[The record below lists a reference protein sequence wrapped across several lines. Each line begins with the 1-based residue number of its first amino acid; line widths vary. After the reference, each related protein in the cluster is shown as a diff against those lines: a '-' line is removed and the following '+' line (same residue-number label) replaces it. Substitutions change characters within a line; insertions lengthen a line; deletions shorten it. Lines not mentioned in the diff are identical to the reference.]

1 MKKDLKKRGK
11 QSIVAIAL
19 SLSILVTGCTNKTQ
33 PKELTF
39 EEYSNQMFREI
50 VSSNALTYSQFIED
64 PENFGITEYD
74 HVLTTLSKKEYD
86 KSIQQCEEDLAQL
99 LKYDYNTL
107 TAAQKIDYDLTK
119 GMLERSIAS
128 KDTYYYSEP
137 LSTLDGDHITLSG
150 IVSLYGNRYFQT
162 LAEKGKENKDEVEK
176 FFEIYE
182 MIGKY
187 FNEVAQFEQEKAKA
201 GLFMNETRA
210 EVVRKACL
218 SVVNNN
224 AVDYKKTFWDEVTK
238 LSFLSDSEKREL
250 MKQSDSLV
258 EKHIVPAYQKLVD
271 TMNELKD
278 QGGKSKG
285 FYETEAGKTYYENL
299 LKSTCSVNA
308 SPEELMKLLEDNLA
322 VFVKEREQIL
332 AKYPNIEN
340 EIVISARQWS
350 DAESITK
357 MLPEKAKEDFPDAD
371 LAWGVKDMPTC
382 MNSFAGGLFYPF
394 AIDSTLK
401 EEYIY
406 LGTMNAPGTLSF
418 LQVLAHEGVP
428 GHLYHYN
435 YLNNIGTT
443 DYRKILA
450 WAGTGLVG
458 YLEGWTTYVEEIG
471 YSYGGLSDVQARE
484 AHLNRLVEITLVTMI
499 DIGVNYYGWENDKV
513 SEVISQYAPQYL
525 IMSTYLKN
533 IVEESPALYSSY
545 AVGYIYTKKIIDA
558 IYEQSGGTMSKKE
571 VHEKYLS
578 VGPATYDILMRE
590 LGVEQ

>member
-1 MKKDLKKRGK
+1 MKDLKKRGK
-11 QSIVAIAL
+11 QGLVTIAL
-19 SLSILVTGCTNKTQ
+19 SLSILVTGCANKEK
-33 PKELTF
+33 PKDLTF
-39 EEYSNQMFREI
+39 EDYSNQMFQEI
-50 VSSNALTYSQFIED
+50 VSSSAITYSQFIED

-74 HVLTTLSKKEYD
+74 HVLATLSKKEYD
-86 KSIQQCEEDLAQL
+86 KSIKQCEEDLAQL
-99 LKYDYNTL
+99 LKFDYDTL
-107 TAAQKIDYDLTK
+107 TTAQKIDYDITK

-128 KDTYYYSEP
+128 KDSYYYSEP
-137 LSTLDGDHITLSG
+137 LSPLDGDHITLSG

-162 LAEKGKENKDEVEK
+162 LVEKEKGNKKEVEK

-187 FNEVAQFEQEKAKA
+187 FNEVAQYEKEKAKA
-201 GLFMNETRA
+201 GLFMNSSRA

-224 AVDYKKTFWDEVTK
+224 ASDYKKTFQEEVTK
-238 LSFLSDSEKREL
+238 LSFLSDSEKKEL
-250 MKQSDSLV
+250 IEQSDSLV

-271 TMNELKD
+271 TMNDLKD

-285 FYETEAGKTYYENL
+285 FYETEAGKIYYENL

-308 SPEELMKLLEDNLA
+308 TPEELMKLLEENLA
-322 VFVKEREQIL
+322 VFVNEKDQIL
-332 AKYPNIEN
+332 ADHPNIEN
-340 EIVISARQWS
+340 EIVISARQWP

-357 MLPEKAKEDFPDAD
+357 MLSNKAKEDFPDAD
-371 LAWGVKDMPTC
+371 LAWGVKEMPTC

-428 GHLYHYN
+428 GHLFHYN
-435 YLNNIGTT
+435 YLNDIGTT
-443 DYRKILA
+443 DYRKVLA

-484 AHLNRLVEITLVTMI
+484 AQLNRLIEITLVTMV
-499 DIGVNYYGWENDKV
+499 DIGVNYYGWENDKI

-525 IMSTYLKN
+525 IMSTYIKS
-533 IVEESPALYSSY
+533 IVEESPGLYSSY
-545 AVGYIYTKKIIDA
+545 AVGYLYTKHIIDA
-558 IYEQSGGTMSKKE
+558 INEKSGGTMSKKE

-578 VGPATYDILMRE
+578 VGPVTYDILMRE
-590 LGVEQ
+590 LGVAQ